1 MTAIE
6 ISAPSDDPRQRTQAV
21 LQVIDMLDLYQA
33 ELARIL
39 GLQCGDIG
47 QLANAQKLLQADST
61 AWVQAER
68 LIRFYRLL
76 YVHTNGDGVAMRHW
90 LRRMNS
96 QFQQTPHL
104 MLVDEDRLME
114 LINFLQAAG
123 VADLNHSGK

>member
-1 MTAIE
+1 
-6 ISAPSDDPRQRTQAV
+6 
-21 LQVIDMLDLYQA
+21 MLDLYQA

-47 QLANAQKLLQADST
+47 ELANAQKLLQADSS

-76 YVHTNGDGVAMRHW
+76 YRYKNGDGVAMRHW
-90 LRRMNS
+90 LRRMNPR
-96 QFQQTPHL
+96 FQQTPHL

-114 LINFLQAAG
+114 LLDFL
-123 VADLNHSGK
+123 HSEDANLSQSLSDN